1 MLVNTKAIVLSAI
14 KYGESDLIIKCYT
27 EDGVRSYMIK
37 RILKSRNSK
46 LNIAYF
52 QPLNQLQLT
61 AKHNNK
67 GTLNSILEVHV
78 AYVYTSIPKDLKKQ
92 AIVMFL
98 AETLNSA
105 IKEETKNEDLLNFL
119 VTALQW
125 LDTHDRTANF
135 HLIFLLKLTRHLG
148 FYPETLNI
156 HKPCFSL
163 EEGIFTDLP
172 AKNESLTGEN
182 LTLFKSLI
190 GTNFDVK
197 EELNI
202 NSNSR
207 HVMLD
212 MILSYYS
219 LHLPGFKKPRSLAI
233 LKELFREK

>member
-1 MLVNTKAIVLSAI
+1 
-14 KYGESDLIIKCYT
+14 
-27 EDGVRSYMIK
+27 MIK
-37 RILKSRNSK
+37 GLLKSRSRK

-52 QPLNQLQLT
+52 QPLNQLQLI
-61 AKHNNK
+61 AKHNDK

-78 AYVYTSIPKDLKKQ
+78 ANVYSSIPKDLNKQ

-105 IKEETKNEDLLNFL
+105 IKEETKNEELLNFIS
-119 VTALQW
+119 TALQW

-148 FYPETLNI
+148 FYPEIQYI

-163 EEGIFTDLP
+163 EEGIFIDLP
-172 AKNESLTGEN
+172 AKNLCLTGEN

-190 GTNFDVK
+190 GTNFDVTDT
-197 EELNI
+197 LNI

>member
-27 EDGVRSYMIK
+27 EDGVRSYITK
-37 RILKSRNSK
+37 GILKSRNGK

-119 VTALQW
+119 STALQW

-148 FYPETLNI
+148 FYPETQNI

-172 AKNESLTGEN
+172 AKNDCLTGEN

-190 GTNFDVK
+190 GTNFDVTD
-197 EELNI
+197 ELNI

-219 LHLPGFKKPRSLAI
+219 LHLPGFKNPRSLAI

>member
-52 QPLNQLQLT
+52 QPLNLLQLT
-61 AKHNNK
+61 AKHNSK

-78 AYVYTSIPKDLKKQ
+78 YHVYTSIPTDLKKQ

-98 AETLNSA
+98 AETLNNA
-105 IKEETKNEDLLNFL
+105 LKEESKNEDLFHFL
-119 VTALQW
+119 SAAFQW
-125 LDTHDRTANF
+125 LDTHEKTINF
-135 HLIFLLKLTRHLG
+135 HLIFLLKLTKHLG
-148 FYPETLNI
+148 FYPEVINS
-156 HKPCFSL
+156 HKPYFSL
-163 EEGIFTDLP
+163 EEGIFSDHP
-172 AKNESLTGEN
+172 VNKESLSGEN
-182 LTLFKSLI
+182 LSLFKTLI
-190 GTNFDVK
+190 GTNFDVTDG
-197 EELNI
+197 LNI

-207 HVMLD
+207 HALLD
-212 MILSYYS
+212 MILSYYT

>member
-1 MLVNTKAIVLSAI
+1 M
-14 KYGESDLIIKCYT
+14 
-27 EDGVRSYMIK
+27 
-37 RILKSRNSK
+37 
-46 LNIAYF
+46 NIAYF

-163 EEGIFTDLP
+163 EGGIFTDLP

>member
-1 MLVNTKAIVLSAI
+1 
-14 KYGESDLIIKCYT
+14 
-27 EDGVRSYMIK
+27 
-37 RILKSRNSK
+37 
-46 LNIAYF
+46 
-52 QPLNQLQLT
+52 
-61 AKHNNK
+61 
-67 GTLNSILEVHV
+67 
-78 AYVYTSIPKDLKKQ
+78 
-92 AIVMFL
+92 MFL

-119 VTALQW
+119 STALQW
-125 LDTHDRTANF
+125 LDTHDRTASF

-148 FYPETLNI
+148 FYPETQNI

-163 EEGIFTDLP
+163 EEGVFTDLP
-172 AKNESLTGEN
+172 AKKECLTGEN

-190 GTNFDVK
+190 GTNFDVTD
-197 EELNI
+197 ELHI

-207 HVMLD
+207 HFMLD

>member
-1 MLVNTKAIVLSAI
+1 
-14 KYGESDLIIKCYT
+14 
-27 EDGVRSYMIK
+27 
-37 RILKSRNSK
+37 

-78 AYVYTSIPKDLKKQ
+78 AFVYTSIPKDLKKQ

-119 VTALQW
+119 STALQW

-148 FYPETLNI
+148 FYPEIQNS

-172 AKNESLTGEN
+172 AKNDCLTGEN
-182 LTLFKSLI
+182 LALFKSLI
-190 GTNFDVK
+190 GTNFDVTD
-197 EELNI
+197 ELNI